1 MLEERKPVYLRVWRK
16 PYSPG
21 GEWFCDSRCR
31 KRGEA
36 LADGSAEQAQF
47 HDPQGVTVADDGIIY
62 VSDTGNNAVRKI
74 QNGVVS
80 TIALCDQNAMDP
92 SPVAP
97 VGLMVKGDRLY
108 VCDNFSRAVLTYPR

>member
-1 MLEERKPVYLRVWRK
+1 MREQEYRVPRAHGPKVAVIGGGHGLSNML
-16 PYSPG
+16 
-21 GEWFCDSRCR
+21 
-31 KRGEA
+31 RGLKQYTENIA
-36 LADGSAEQAQF
+36 AI
-47 HDPQGVTVADDGIIY
+47 VTVADDGIIY

-80 TIALCDQNAMDP
+80 TIAVCDQNAMDP
-92 SPVAP
+92 SPVSP